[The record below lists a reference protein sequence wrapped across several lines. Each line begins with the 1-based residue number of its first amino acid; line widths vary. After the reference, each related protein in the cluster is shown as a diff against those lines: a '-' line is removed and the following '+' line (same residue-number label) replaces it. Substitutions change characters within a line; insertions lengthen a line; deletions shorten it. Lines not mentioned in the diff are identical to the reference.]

1 MLDLK
6 YLIRIELYGTALLL
20 VVFLITCEPSY
31 SQTELT
37 LPSEFQNLS
46 VNARALSKKFDFTLD
61 SSTINTNQNFV
72 LDKAGLI
79 LHLVPV
85 PKIKD
90 KNTKIKIFSND
101 GIEIETYKFIDDTIF
116 ALVDPQKSYSIFE
129 EIVPKCDDFIKAFGF
144 EQVSVICPD
153 TELFKL
159 YENIII
165 DKDTSFK
172 INLQKPGDFYSATL
186 ILPENTQL
194 VPSDDFTNIH
204 VDLDSGSSL
213 PLGFQRPSVNI
224 ANLLSVG
231 NLCFIGKKKNASK
244 SELANCS
251 FVNNNVNS
259 IITFKSS
266 FKDKDISVITP
277 NIVFSYTSGR
287 FSSFLHTYV
296 FEFSEDIK
304 SKNTPLEINASSPQ
318 KYFFENNDSS
328 FSINLGQI
336 LTTVKKIRKNIF
348 TLSTPL
354 KISKAL
360 NDISFSLPLNKLD
373 PLVTLALNS
382 MTLDALLSSVSITA
396 SETPLNVYNLITNNN
411 IVIKDLLDSAN
422 LENDNQRLQT
432 INFDSLLLS
441 SYLPDKLSGLTV
453 SRNYTFVEQVLAP
466 SVDDKGKPI
475 EVINNKSKADLSL
488 SKSFSNID
496 LTSQTSPF
504 SLLTEK
510 PSVLLNNKSFTK
522 QGSITGFLSPPD
534 FRPVLEDG
542 YRATV
547 AFTMTVNLIN
557 NEALKIIY
565 TDLKTKNET
574 PLANFFSFSFLPLGK
589 YEVDLKFDS
598 DRTKLFEKAG
608 LIKSSK

>member
-1 MLDLK
+1 MLLSS
-6 YLIRIELYGTALLL
+6 LCNMTVLFFVILFLTA
-20 VVFLITCEPSY
+20 CEPSY

-159 YENIII
+159 YGNIII

-231 NLCFIGKKKNASK
+231 NLCFIGKKKSTSK

-336 LTTVKKIRKNIF
+336 LTTVKKNRKNVFSLTNPIEINKTLNDNF
-348 TLSTPL
+348 FSVPLDKTEAIITLTLSNMSFDTFL
-354 KISKAL
+354 SNISLTA
-360 NDISFSLPLNKLD
+360 NEN
-373 PLVTLALNS
+373 
-382 MTLDALLSSVSITA
+382 LS
-396 SETPLNVYNLITNNN
+396 NVYNLSTNNN
-411 IVIKDLLDSAN
+411 IIIKNFSDPDS
-422 LENDNQRLQT
+422 E
-432 INFDSLLLS
+432 INNKKRFATTAFDSLLIS
-441 SYLPDKLSGLTV
+441 SYLPDMLSDLKII
-453 SRNYTFVEQVLAP
+453 RDYTFVEQVVAP

-496 LTSQTSPF
+496 LTDQTSPF
-504 SLLTEK
+504 SLLIEK
-510 PSVLLNNKSFTK
+510 SSVLLNNKSFTK

-574 PLANFFSFSFLPLGK
+574 PLTNFFSFSFLPLGK

-598 DRTKLFEKAG
+598 DRIKLFEKAG

>member
-1 MLDLK
+1 MLLSN
-6 YLIRIELYGTALLL
+6 LCHMTVLLFIIL
-20 VVFLITCEPSY
+20 FLIACGPSY
-31 SQTELT
+31 SQAELT

-46 VNARALSKKFDFTLD
+46 INARALRKKIDFTLD
-61 SSTINTNQNFV
+61 SSTINTSQNFV

-90 KNTKIKIFSND
+90 ENTKLKIFSND
-101 GIEIETYKFIDDTIF
+101 GTEIETYKFIDDTVF

-144 EQVSVICPD
+144 EQISVICPD

-159 YENIII
+159 YGNIII

-186 ILPENTQL
+186 ILPEDTQL

-213 PLGFQRPSVNI
+213 SLGFQRPSVNI

-231 NLCFIGKKKNASK
+231 NLCFIGKKKNTSK

-259 IITFKSS
+259 IITFKNS

-287 FSSFLHTYV
+287 FNSFLHTYV

-336 LTTVKKIRKNIF
+336 LTAVKKNRKNVFSLTNPIEINKTLNDNF
-348 TLSTPL
+348 FSVPLDKTEAIITLTLSNMSFDTFL
-354 KISKAL
+354 SNISLTA
-360 NDISFSLPLNKLD
+360 NEN
-373 PLVTLALNS
+373 
-382 MTLDALLSSVSITA
+382 LS
-396 SETPLNVYNLITNNN
+396 NVYNLSTNNN
-411 IVIKDLLDSAN
+411 IIIKNFSDPDS
-422 LENDNQRLQT
+422 E
-432 INFDSLLLS
+432 INNKKRFETTTFDSLLIS
-441 SYLPDKLSGLTV
+441 SYLPDMLSDLKII
-453 SRNYTFVEQVLAP
+453 RDYTFVEQVVAP

-496 LTSQTSPF
+496 LTDRTSPF

-510 PSVLLNNKSFTK
+510 PSVLLNNKLFTK

-542 YRATV
+542 YRANIT
-547 AFTMTVNLIN
+547 FTMTVNLTN
-557 NEALKIIY
+557 NEALKMIY